1 MRVLL
6 GAALAALIA
15 SGASAYEVRKG
26 TVAVQDPWTNATLRV
41 AAGNAI
47 YFTVRNNGAAPLKLT
62 GATSPKGEATM
73 HESVAGADGV
83 VRMLQLLSLE
93 IAPGETAAFK
103 PEGMHI
109 MLNGLTA
116 GLRENETVPLTL
128 TFENADPVTVDVI
141 VESTRATRAR
151 TRPNP

>member
-6 GAALAALIA
+6 GAAMAVLIA
-15 SGASAYEVRKG
+15 GGAQAYEVRRG
-26 TVAVQDPWTNATLRV
+26 AVVVQDPWTNATLRV

-47 YFTVRNNGAAPLKLT
+47 YLSVRNTGTAPLKLT
-62 GATSPKGEATM
+62 GASSPKGSATL
-73 HESVAGADGV
+73 HESVAAADGV
-83 VRMLQLLSLE
+83 VRMLRLLSLE

-109 MLNGLTA
+109 MLTGLAA

-128 TFENADPVTVDVI
+128 TFENADPVTVDVM
-141 VESTRATRAR
+141 VESTRASKAR
-151 TRPNP
+151 NRPNP